1 MNLLQRLG
9 LLILPWGL
17 TAAVHG
23 APASKAELKTE
34 AEKSQW
40 KKTGRFA
47 EVEKFCEILP
57 KNFPDQVVC
66 ETFGVTPEGRPLL
79 AFIAGEKAYLKPE
92 KNRHRPVVLFQGAIH
107 AGEIDGKDAGL
118 VFLRE
123 VLQGKRLPNILQK
136 TTLVFV
142 PVFNVDGH
150 ERFGKNNRPNQV
162 GPEEMGWRT
171 TAQNYNLNRDYLKA
185 DAPEMRAMLELLNT
199 WDPLVYVD
207 LHVTDGAQF
216 QHDIAVMVEP
226 SLAGPLALKNAGTQ
240 LSNSIMRDLKVA
252 GNKPLWF
259 YPSFAVDDDPASGI
273 FVRPQSARFS
283 NGYWAQRNR
292 LGVLVETH
300 SWRDYAHRVQST
312 IASLDSIVK
321 EAAENG
327 SAWRIAANEA
337 DQQSSRL
344 AGKTVTLSYKNSEKV
359 ETIDFLG
366 YEYTRRPSAISGQ
379 LMTVYNPKKNALWA
393 MPLRKEVL
401 PDLQREAPP
410 AGYVIPAAY
419 REIFEPRLKAHRI
432 QFSVLKQSQE
442 ALAQVYRMS
451 EVKLS
456 AASYEKHQRAE
467 YKGLWQEGIEAMGPG
482 ALWIPIAQ
490 PAAVLIMQLLE
501 PESADS
507 LLAWGYMNEIFE
519 RKEYMEAYVAEE
531 VAIDMLKD
539 PAVRQEFDKKLAE
552 DPAFAKSAQQRL
564 DFFAR
569 RHASFDKN
577 MNRYP
582 ILRLPKVPQKLST
595 T

>member
-1 MNLLQRLG
+1 MNPLQRLG
-9 LLILPWGL
+9 LIMLPWGL
-17 TAAVHG
+17 ASAVQGAA
-23 APASKAELKTE
+23 ATKTQLKTE

-57 KNFPDQVVC
+57 KSFPDQVTC
-66 ETFGVTPEGRPLL
+66 EKFGVTPEGRPML
-79 AFIAGEKAYLKPE
+79 AFIAGEKSYLKPE
-92 KNRHRPVVLFQGAIH
+92 KNRNRPVVLFQGGIH

-123 VLQGKRLPNILQK
+123 ILEGKRLPSILQK

-171 TAQNYNLNRDYLKA
+171 TAQNFNLNRDYLKV
-185 DAPEMRAMLELLNT
+185 DAPEMRAMLDLLNT

-226 SLAGPLALKNAGTQ
+226 SLAGPEALKNAGAQ
-240 LSNSIMRDLKVA
+240 LSNDIMRDLKAA

-259 YPSFAVDDDPASGI
+259 YPSFAVDDDPTSGI
-273 FVRPQSARFS
+273 SARPQSARFS

-312 IASLDSIVK
+312 IATLDSIVK

-327 SAWRIAANEA
+327 QTWRTAANEA
-337 DQQSSRL
+337 DQQASQL
-344 AGKTVTLSYKNSEKV
+344 AGKTVNLSYKNSDKV

-366 YEYTRRPSAISGQ
+366 YEYKRRPSEISGQ
-379 LMTVYNPKKNALWA
+379 LMTVYNPKKNAVWA

-401 PDLQREAPP
+401 PDLQLAAPP

-432 QFSVLKQSQE
+432 QFSELKQSEE
-442 ALAQVYRMS
+442 ALAQVYRIS

-456 AASYEKHQRAE
+456 SSSYEKHQRAE
-467 YKGLWQEGIEAMGPG
+467 YKGQWHEGTEKIGPG

-490 PAAVLIMQLLE
+490 PAAALIMQLLE
-501 PESADS
+501 PESSDS
-507 LLAWGYMNEIFE
+507 LLAWGFMNEIFE

-531 VAIDMLKD
+531 VARDMLKD
-539 PAVRQEFDKKLAE
+539 PAVRKEFDKKLAE

-569 RHASFDKN
+569 RHASFDQN
-577 MNRYP
+577 VNRYP
-582 ILRLPKVPQKLST
+582 ILRLQKIPQKLST